1 MRWLDR
7 RLSIRQTAYALSVVV
22 VLTTAIGSVE
32 VILAYRAEHQR
43 LVSTMNQWF
52 ESVAD
57 TSARAAYHVD
67 KRQAAAVLDGLMKFK
82 TVAFARITT
91 DLDVVLAERE
101 RSVDAAFTDAIAE
114 WLFGDIASQQRALT
128 FDRSTLTPSIER
140 SGAGNTPDMLVG
152 AIELKAS
159 PELVARDFLD
169 RVGGLIAA
177 LVLEFFLLAAALAFI
192 FHRTLTRSLLRYAD
206 DLGHIDAQAT
216 TMNRTSVP
224 HGHERDELGLVV
236 SRTNELLKRIFNLRE
251 AEALAKRDLEDSE
264 RRFRSTFENAAVG
277 IVDLDGNQRIVRTN
291 GRMAEMLGYDIG
303 ALIGM
308 NLDSLVHAQDIDAD
322 RELRTSLAAGEIPT
336 YAVEKRFIRRDGSV
350 MYGNVTVSMAK
361 ELDDL
366 PYELIAVIQD
376 VTRSKEQEVKIE
388 AQREA
393 LIHRERV
400 GALGSLLA
408 GVAHELNN
416 PLAIVMAQAELL
428 AETAKDE
435 KTKDRA
441 DKILRPAERCT
452 RIVRTFLAL
461 ARQREVKKAH
471 VDVKDLINDVREL
484 LDYQFRTNDIEVTVD
499 IAPDLPAI
507 WGDSAQL
514 SQAVMNLLVNA
525 QQALMEV
532 STHRA
537 VHIRAARVEEHNL
550 TITVSD
556 NGPGISASIRD
567 RVFEPFFT
575 TKPEGHGTGL
585 GLSYCLSVA
594 ESHGGAIEVEK
605 TCTVGTAV
613 TLTLPIG
620 VADQRTGDRQERVII
635 RSQRSL
641 RILIVDDE
649 PELLDTMVEELER
662 LGFSAVGCPNATA
675 AIDTLSAE
683 EFDLVLT
690 DIRMPG
696 VDGPAFYEDVC
707 TRKPGLRDRFIFV
720 TGDSLNERASHFIET
735 TKAPCVYKP
744 FEMKDLELA
753 LYEIIK
759 RTHRDVSEGIV
770 ANGRPLETKAVRNKS
785 L

>member
-7 RLSIRQTAYALSVVV
+7 SLSIRQTAYALSVVV

-67 KRQAAAVLDGLMKFK
+67 KRQAAATLDGLMKFK
-82 TVAFARITT
+82 TVAFARIKT

-101 RSVDAAFTDAIAE
+101 RNVEAKYTDAIAE
-114 WLFGDIASQQRALT
+114 WLFGDIANQQRALT
-128 FDRSTLTPSIER
+128 FNRSTLTPSIEQ
-140 SGAGNTPDMLVG
+140 SGNTPEMLVG

-169 RVGGLIAA
+169 RVGGLIAV
-177 LVLEFFLLAAALAFI
+177 LVFEFFLLAAALAFI

-216 TMNRTSVP
+216 TMDRASVP

-236 SRTNELLKRIFNLRE
+236 SRTNELLKRIFDLRK
-251 AEALAKRDLEDSE
+251 AEEFAKRDLEDSE

-277 IVDLDGNQRIVRTN
+277 IVDLDGNQCIVRTN

-308 NLDSLVHAQDIDAD
+308 NLDSLVHAQDINAD

-336 YAVEKRFIRRDGSV
+336 YAVEKRFIRKDGSV
-350 MYGNVTVSMAK
+350 MYGNVTVSMVK

-366 PYELIAVIQD
+366 PYELIVVIQD
-376 VTRSKEQEVKIE
+376 ITRSKEQEVKIE

-428 AETAKDE
+428 AETANDK
-435 KTKDRA
+435 KTKERA

-471 VDVKDLINDVREL
+471 VDVRDLINDVREL
-484 LDYQFRTNDIEVTVD
+484 LDYQFRTNDVEVTVD

-507 WGDSAQL
+507 WGDAAQL
-514 SQAVMNLLVNA
+514 SQALLNLLVNA

-537 VHIRAARVEEHNL
+537 VRIRAARGEEHNL
-550 TITVSD
+550 IITVSD
-556 NGPGISASIRD
+556 NGPGIPSSIRD

-575 TKPEGHGTGL
+575 TKAEGHGTGL

-594 ESHGGAIEVEK
+594 ESHGGTVKVEK
-605 TCTVGTAV
+605 TRTAGT
-613 TLTLPIG
+613 TITFTLPIG
-620 VADQRTGDRQERVII
+620 IADPAADDRQGQAII
-635 RSQRSL
+635 RSGRLL

-649 PELLDTMVEELER
+649 TELLDTMVEELER
-662 LGFSAVGCPNATA
+662 LGFSAVGCPNAIA
-675 AIDTLSAE
+675 AIDALSAE
-683 EFDLVLT
+683 EFDLILT

-696 VDGPAFYEDVC
+696 VDGPAFYKDVC
-707 TRKPGLRDRFIFV
+707 ARKPSLRDRFIFI
-720 TGDSLNERASHFIET
+720 TGDALNERASHFIET

-744 FEMKDLELA
+744 FEMKDLEMA
-753 LYEIIK
+753 LYEAIK
-759 RTHRDVSEGIV
+759 RTDSDASEGIV
-770 ANGRPLETKAVRNKS
+770 ADDRPLETKAVRNK
-785 L
+785 LL